1 MFYNG
6 RNKIIPENLYELIT
20 YEGLA
25 HIIMG
30 DGSFKFNGI
39 LLNLQAFS
47 VKELILF
54 INVLK
59 LKFNIDCTLHKS
71 RNHYTVYITVESS
84 RKLYPKIKNYIVPSM
99 KYKFEKKM
107 IK

>member
-1 MFYNG
+1 M
-6 RNKIIPENLYELIT
+6 I
-20 YEGLA
+20 
-25 HIIMG
+25 
-30 DGSFKFNGI
+30 
-39 LLNLQAFS
+39 LNLIVVIINHLPIVFSFFCLILFIQFFS

-59 LKFNIDCTLHKS
+59 IKFNIDCTLHKS
-71 RNHYTVYITVESS
+71 RNHYTVYITVDSS

-99 KYKFEKKM
+99 RYKFEKKI